1 MRRRLSWPNSGSSPR
16 SVRADDGAHPRHRA
30 QQLLLRP
37 PDRTLLDGVV
47 EVSIDRAPLALK
59 PPDVGV
65 QTAPHRRQRM
75 LETMAFGDQYPHNL
89 SASSEQGVEGD
100 QRLIGQRPR
109 RRADAFGEERERV
122 RVDAVCLCE
131 LPRRPREV
139 PDLAR
144 IDHDHGQPD
153 GRQRRDGRAFVDYG
167 AGGTFTRHVGR
178 IIRLS
183 GSSFSSGELGSGGR
197 SGGGRPSPR

>member
-1 MRRRLSWPNSGSSPR
+1 MGPT
-16 SVRADDGAHPRHRA
+16 PRHRA

-59 PPDVGV
+59 PLDVGAK
-65 QTAPHRRQRM
+65 TAPHRRQRM

-122 RVDAVCLCE
+122 RVDAVSVFASC
-131 LPRRPREV
+131 PV
-139 PDLAR
+139 AR
-144 IDHDHGQPD
+144 AKSRTWRGL
-153 GRQRRDGRAFVDYG
+153 
-167 AGGTFTRHVGR
+167 TTTT
-178 IIRLS
+178 
-183 GSSFSSGELGSGGR
+183 GSRTAANAATAAR
-197 SGGGRPSPR
+197 S